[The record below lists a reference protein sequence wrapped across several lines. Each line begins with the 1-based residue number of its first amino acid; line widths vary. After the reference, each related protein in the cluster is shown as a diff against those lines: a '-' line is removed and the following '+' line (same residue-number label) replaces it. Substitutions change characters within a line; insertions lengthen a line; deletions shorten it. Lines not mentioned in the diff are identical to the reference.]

1 MATISLPRV
10 AFGVGVT
17 LFVALLFIGFLA
29 SYSAAG
35 ASGWAA
41 ALAKSVIVA
50 AIGSTALVGFLALCA
65 AGVWVWFRTMDAFGR
80 VPRWYLGWVFDP
92 AGLSQEDKAARLWL
106 LRIYGLIAVMGVT
119 AYALQHGGVL

>member
-1 MATISLPRV
+1 MANISLPRV
-10 AFGVGVT
+10 AFAVGVT
-17 LFVALLFIGFLA
+17 LFVGLLFIGFVA

-35 ASGWAA
+35 AFGWAT

-65 AGVWVWFRTMDAFGR
+65 TGVWVWFRTMVAMGR
-80 VPRWYLGWVFDP
+80 VPRWHLGWVFNP
-92 AGLSQEDKAARLWL
+92 AGLSEEGKAARLWL

-119 AYALQHGGVL
+119 AYALQHEGVL